1 MKPYSFQYVSFFNC
15 WFKKLIPREI
25 PPPKIRGNF
34 ARDSLKMAADCV
46 CVALIHSR
54 VSQCRIF
61 GYFPQ
66 CQVNS
71 V

>member
-1 MKPYSFQYVSFFNC
+1 M
-15 WFKKLIPREI
+15 KKLSKRLLISLHLEI
-25 PPPKIRGNF
+25 MSDF
-34 ARDSLKMAADCV
+34 AVQVGLLLEIISRDLLKMAADCV

>member
-1 MKPYSFQYVSFFNC
+1 MKTLS
-15 WFKKLIPREI
+15 KRLLISLHLEI
-25 PPPKIRGNF
+25 MSDF
-34 ARDSLKMAADCV
+34 AVQVGHPLEISRDSLKMAADCV